1 LLFQA
6 LSVRHD
12 DDVAKPIG
20 ADITR
25 RSDTPRE
32 VFGLAITHL
41 RIKQGNSQATVAS
54 GVGCE
59 EFYLRNIEQGKEN
72 LSFDV
77 MYAIVAYFKMLPLS
91 RFWLLAESL
100 ATAKGSTPPSLPGES
115 AV

>member
-1 LLFQA
+1 M

-32 VFGLAITHL
+32 IFGLAITRL
-41 RIKQGNSQATVAS
+41 RIRQGESQAAVAS

-77 MYAIVAYFKMLPLS
+77 MYAIVDYFKMLPLS
-91 RFWLLAESL
+91 RFWLFAESL
-100 ATAKGSTPPSLPGES
+100 APAKGSIPSSS
-115 AV
+115 AG

>member
-1 LLFQA
+1 M

-32 VFGLAITHL
+32 IFGLAITRL
-41 RIKQGNSQATVAS
+41 RIRQGESQATVAS

-77 MYAIVAYFKMLPLS
+77 MYAIVDYFKMLPLS
-91 RFWLLAESL
+91 RFWLFAESL
-100 ATAKGSTPPSLPGES
+100 APAKDSIPSSS
-115 AV
+115 AG